1 MSEKEQQE
9 IARRM
14 MKAEW
19 DFMLLK
25 QLLLACSR
33 GEPKIAK
40 IKLKEL
46 EKNSDLQD
54 CEIEEIK
61 EFMEKIKWG
70 AK

>member
-19 DFMLLK
+19 NFMALK
-25 QLLLACSR
+25 HLVLACSR
-33 GEPKIAK
+33 GETKMAK

-46 EKNSDLQD
+46 EKNSDLND
-54 CEIEEIK
+54 CEIEEI
-61 EFMEKIKWG
+61 EELIEKIKCG